1 MKPEINFYQ
10 VDETIVKSLAPL
22 LLKVLEEKKKALIF
36 CSDQNQ
42 IKEIDA
48 ALWSYGRNKFI
59 PHVTIFDREFSFERQ
74 PILITD
80 KEENS
85 NKADYLVFL
94 SDVSEGFVSNFSRIF
109 YFFEPHNSK
118 AAKTLTKKFQPL
130 ASKFNSY
137 KKEGGKWVKGD
148 VAAVYTHSN

>member
-10 VDETIVKSLAPL
+10 VDETIIKSLAPL

-36 CSDQNQ
+36 CVNQ
-42 IKEIDA
+42 SQVQEIDA

-59 PHVTIFDREFSFERQ
+59 PHVTIFDRDFIFERQ

-80 KEENS
+80 KEENL

-94 SDVSEGFVSNFSRIF
+94 GDISADFAVSFSRIF
-109 YFFEPHNSK
+109 HFFEPHNSEF
-118 AAKTLTKKFQPL
+118 AKILAKKLQPL
-130 ASKFNSY
+130 AGKFNFY
-137 KKEGGKWVKGD
+137 KKEDGKWVKE
-148 VAAVYTHSN
+148 S